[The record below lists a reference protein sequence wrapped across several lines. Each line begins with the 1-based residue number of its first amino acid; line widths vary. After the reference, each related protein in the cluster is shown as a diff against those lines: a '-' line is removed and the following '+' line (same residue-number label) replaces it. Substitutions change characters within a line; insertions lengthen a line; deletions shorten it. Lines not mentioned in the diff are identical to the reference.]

1 MKSPI
6 DVVKGRI
13 VGYDPRTEELTI
25 VARYPD
31 WPMMLKREY
40 SECNVQLI
48 DGRPLSGQQRKTCYA
63 LIRAISDF
71 TGMGLDPTKE
81 YMKIKFLTED
91 LEQTADQIFSLS
103 NAPMSLVCAFQ
114 RFLVHFIL
122 DWDIPCNIP
131 LLEFVD
137 DTQDYIYAC
146 LVTKK
151 CCICGLPAD
160 LHHEDAVGA
169 GRDRT
174 EIVHEGMEVLP
185 LCRCHHTE
193 RHTVGDL
200 TFKKKY
206 HIERGV
212 ILDKKLCK
220 IYGLKAK
227 REGSEKD
234 AQQDRVDGEA
244 GGRPGDSEYTERS
257 VRDHVQDCGR
267 P

>member
-13 VGYDPRTEELTI
+13 VEYDPEREELTI
-25 VARYPD
+25 KARYSD
-31 WPMMLKREY
+31 WFAMTKRQY
-40 SECNVQLI
+40 SECNIQLI
-48 DGRPLSGQQRKTCYA
+48 DGRPLSDKQRKTCYA
-63 LIRAISDF
+63 LIRAISDY

-122 DWDIPCNIP
+122 DWDIPRNIP

-137 DTQDYIYAC
+137 DKQDYIYAC
-146 LVTKK
+146 VVTKK
-151 CCICGLPAD
+151 CCICGRPAD

-169 GRDRT
+169 GRNRDQ
-174 EIVHEGMEVLP
+174 IVHEGMEVLP
-185 LCRCHHTE
+185 LCRNHHSE
-193 RHTVGDL
+193 RHTIGDK
-200 TFKKKY
+200 TFKEKY

-212 ILDKKLCK
+212 KADKAICKL
-220 IYGLKAK
+220 YGLKK
-227 REGSEKD
+227 KESRYEP
-234 AQQDRVDGEA
+234 Q
-244 GGRPGDSEYTERS
+244 
-257 VRDHVQDCGR
+257 
-267 P
+267 

>member
-1 MKSPI
+1 MKGPI

-13 VGYDPRTEELTI
+13 IGYDPRKQELTI

-31 WPMMLKREY
+31 WPMMVKREY
-40 SECNVQLI
+40 SECNIQLI

-63 LIRAISDF
+63 LLRAISDY

-122 DWDIPCNIP
+122 DWDIPCSIP

-174 EIVHEGMEVLP
+174 EIIHEGMEVLP

-193 RHTVGDL
+193 KHTIGDVS
-200 TFKKKY
+200 FNRKY
-206 HIERGV
+206 HIERGI
-212 ILDKKLCK
+212 ILDKKLCR

-227 REGSEKD
+227 KEGKETD
-234 AQQDRVDGEA
+234 A
-244 GGRPGDSEYTERS
+244 
-257 VRDHVQDCGR
+257 
-267 P
+267 